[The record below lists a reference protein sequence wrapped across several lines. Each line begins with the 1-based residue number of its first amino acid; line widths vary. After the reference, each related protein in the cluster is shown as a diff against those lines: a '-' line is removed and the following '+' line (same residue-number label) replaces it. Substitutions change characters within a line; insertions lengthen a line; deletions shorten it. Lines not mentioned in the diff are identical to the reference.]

1 MAWSGGTFSR
11 VHDWTTDA
19 GSAINIE
26 ASRMD
31 AEDDNFATGINT
43 CLTKDGQNS
52 PTANLP
58 MGGQRHTGVGNAAAL
73 TDYASAADVIDNHL
87 TYYVTTGSS
96 NAYVLTPS
104 PSIGAYAEGQIL
116 YFRAN
121 HTNTGASTL
130 NVNSLG
136 AIAIQTPDGSALA
149 GDEIELGGY
158 YGVIYDANSTPDRW
172 VLVSPPSNAPLSGS
186 ANTWTADQT
195 IQKGAPSLYWDESDA
210 TTNERLWRVIA
221 NTAAWKLQTRT
232 DADSVGAEPVVIG
245 RTGTTVDSIDL
256 TATSVMA
263 NSVEVLTEDIS
274 GLTSIAINDVAS
286 TDGFLVDDAGTAKH
300 MAYSAAGCRYKA
312 PTGTTD
318 TIDSTDL
325 QCYIAYQNAT
335 SITVTLN
342 SGVGAI
348 GNWILMENAGG
359 GTFSLAGTAT
369 INSAV
374 GSAPRA
380 TNSVIALFCTA
391 SGVWTMFGDG
401 A

>member
-1 MAWSGGTFSR
+1 MAWSGGTFTR

-58 MGGQRHTGVGNAAAL
+58 MGGNRHTGVGNAAAL

-104 PSIGAYAEGQIL
+104 PSIGAYAEGQVL

-136 AIAIQTPDGSALA
+136 AIAIEWNDGTALSA
-149 GDEIELGGY
+149 GDITLGRY
-158 YGVIYDANSTPDRW
+158 YAVIYDANDTPDSFKLLASR
-172 VLVSPPSNAPLSGS
+172 VGSTTHDGFSDFVADEHVAHSGVS
-186 ANTWTADQT
+186 
-195 IQKGAPSLYWDESDA
+195 
-210 TTNERLWRVIA
+210 VIA
-221 NTAAWKLQTRT
+221 ANGGLAASNNNLSSNIGLSMDTST
-232 DADSVGAEPVVIG
+232 LTTIEVNLLNAGDSFVVNDG
-245 RTGTTVDSIDL
+245 G
-256 TATSVMA
+256 
-263 NSVEVLTEDIS
+263 VEKRML
-274 GLTSIAINDVAS
+274 
-286 TDGFLVDDAGTAKH
+286 
-300 MAYSAAGCRYKA
+300 YSASGCRVKNVS
-312 PTGTTD
+312 GTTD
-318 TIDSTDL
+318 TIDNTDM
-325 QCYIAYQNAT
+325 QCYLNYSNAT

-342 SGVGAI
+342 TGVGAV
-348 GNWILMENAGG
+348 GNWMLMENSGG
-359 GTFSLAGTAT
+359 GTFSFAGTAT

-374 GSAPRA
+374 GSAPR
-380 TNSVIALFCTA
+380 TTRSVIALFCTA
-391 SGVWTMFGDG
+391 SNTWTMFGDG

>member
-1 MAWSGGTFSR
+1 MGWSGGTFSR

-58 MGGQRHTGVGNAAAL
+58 MGGNRHTGVGNAAAL

-136 AIAIQTPDGSALA
+136 AIAIEWNDGTALSA
-149 GDEIELGGY
+149 GDITLGEY
-158 YGVIYDANSTPDRW
+158 YAVIYDANDTPDSFKLLHSR
-172 VLVSPPSNAPLSGS
+172 VGSLTHDGFSDFVADEHVAHSGVS
-186 ANTWTADQT
+186 
-195 IQKGAPSLYWDESDA
+195 
-210 TTNERLWRVIA
+210 VIA
-221 NTAAWKLQTRT
+221 ASGGLAASNNDLSSNIGLSVDVSTLT
-232 DADSVGAEPVVIG
+232 EFGTTGAADLDVDYVILDDG
-245 RTGTTVDSIDL
+245 GTEKKARVSTLITPEIGTTV
-256 TATSVMA
+256 
-263 NSVEVLTEDIS
+263 
-274 GLTSIAINDVAS
+274 
-286 TDGFLVDDAGTAKH
+286 
-300 MAYSAAGCRYKA
+300 
-312 PTGTTD
+312 TGTTD
-318 TIDSTDL
+318 TLAETDFGKLIQYSNTGTVTITLPDGLKTGFWAVL
-325 QCYIAYQNAT
+325 QKTGASGTT
-335 SITVTLN
+335 SISATTTLN
-342 SGVGAI
+342 TPNGDTDITTQYNAI
-348 GNWILMENAGG
+348 TVFHL
-359 GTFSLAGTAT
+359 
-369 INSAV
+369 
-374 GSAPRA
+374 GS
-380 TNSVIALFCTA
+380 N
-391 SGVWTMFGDG
+391 VWTAWGGFN
-401 A
+401 